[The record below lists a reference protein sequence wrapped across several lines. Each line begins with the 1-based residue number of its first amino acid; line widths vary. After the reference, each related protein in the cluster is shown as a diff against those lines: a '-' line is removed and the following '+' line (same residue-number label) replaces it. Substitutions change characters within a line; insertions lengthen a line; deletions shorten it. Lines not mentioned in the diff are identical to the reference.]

1 MSDNQSQDISPVGL
15 KVYGYC
21 IVYRK
26 EDQWLI
32 DQCDEYRN
40 LPAHYPFLIEAE
52 ERVRFLRQRGVECRV
67 AALLA
72 EDTDT
77 AEYFEEN
84 RIDED
89 ESEG

>member
-1 MSDNQSQDISPVGL
+1 VSDNQSQDIRPVGL

-52 ERVRFLRQRGVECRV
+52 ERVRFLRQRGISCRM

-72 EDTDT
+72 EETDT
-77 AEYFEEN
+77 PEEFEEN
-84 RIDED
+84 KIDED
-89 ESEG
+89 ESAG

>member
-1 MSDNQSQDISPVGL
+1 MSENQSQDISPVGL

-26 EDQWLI
+26 EERWTI

-77 AEYFEEN
+77 PEEFEEN
-84 RIDED
+84 KINDN
-89 ESEG
+89 